1 MDINIEINLTYV
13 NLGLLLLLTILY
25 GFAARYFFVLFLY
38 IKRNGA
44 DDCVQSQLRN
54 ISLIKEPRTD
64 SPRKRQF
71 LKESVSLIFSSRHG
85 HCDV

>member
-1 MDINIEINLTYV
+1 MGINIEINLTYV

-25 GFAARYFFVLFLY
+25 GFAARYFFVLFRH
-38 IKRNGA
+38 IKRNRA
-44 DDCVQSQLRN
+44 DDCVQPRKN
-54 ISLIKEPRTD
+54 ISVIKEPRTD